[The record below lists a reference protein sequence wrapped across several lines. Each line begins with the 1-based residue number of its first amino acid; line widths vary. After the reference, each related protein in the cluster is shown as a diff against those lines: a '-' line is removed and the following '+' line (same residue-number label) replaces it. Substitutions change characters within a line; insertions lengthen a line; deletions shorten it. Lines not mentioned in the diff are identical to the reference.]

1 MSETDGRVS
10 RLTIDLTA
18 IQRNYRRLQAEL
30 RTGATCAAVVKADA
44 YGLGVAPVARA
55 LAAAGARQFFVAQF
69 EEGATL
75 RPVLPGAEIFVLN
88 GLQPGLESAFEA
100 QKLIPVLNSLGEI
113 ALWAAHARAAGRAL
127 PAAVHL
133 DTGMSRLGLPHREV
147 GTLVAEPQ
155 RLHGLHLVLLI
166 SHLACSDD
174 PEHEANRRQLR
185 LLQEWQRKL
194 PAAPVS
200 FANSCGIFLGHDYQ
214 FDLVRPGA
222 ALYGINPLR
231 NRSNPMAQVIVAE
244 GQILQ
249 VRDVDRGTTVGY
261 GATHRIES
269 PAARLATVAIGYA
282 DGYLRSSS
290 GRGLAFLGDRLVR
303 VVGRVSMDLTVI
315 DVTDVPPD
323 AARPGVWVELIGPN
337 VPVDDVA
344 ERAGTIGYEIL
355 TSLGRRYARR
365 YIGPED

>member
-18 IQRNYRRLQAEL
+18 IQRNYRRLRAEL
-30 RTGATCAAVVKADA
+30 RAGAECAPVVKADA
-44 YGLGVAPVARA
+44 YGLGVAPVAQA
-55 LAAAGARQFFVAQF
+55 LAAAGARRFFVAQF
-69 EEGATL
+69 DEGLQL
-75 RPVLPGAEIFVLN
+75 RPLLPKAEIFVLN
-88 GLQPGLESAFEA
+88 GLQAGLERLFDS
-100 QKLIPVLNSLGEI
+100 QNLIPVLNSLGEI

-127 PAAVHL
+127 PAAIHL
-133 DTGMSRLGLPHREV
+133 DTGMSRLGLPGGEV
-147 GTLVAEPQ
+147 ETLIAEPQ
-155 RLHGLHLVLLI
+155 RLDGLELVLMI

-185 LLQEWQRKL
+185 QLQEWRRKL

-200 FANSCGIFLGHDYQ
+200 FANSCGIFLGPDYQ

-231 NRSNPMAQVIVAE
+231 NRSNPVEQVLVVE
-244 GQILQ
+244 GKILQ

-269 PAARLATVAIGYA
+269 AGARLATVGIGYA

-290 GRGLAFLGDRLVR
+290 GRGLAYLGDRLVR

-315 DVTDVPPD
+315 DVTDLPPD
-323 AARPGVWVELIGPN
+323 AAHPGAWVELIGPH

-355 TSLGRRYARR
+355 TSLGRRYARH
-365 YIGPED
+365 YIGLEG